1 MLQHL
6 SAVVH
11 TGKHLE
17 EKQQGGLNMF
27 LSQLTEEE
35 KLRFDLILQAGFSL
49 NEIPLVIRFIKGD
62 DYALE
67 ELQEFR
73 EWKEKKMFAESLF
86 PFK

>member
-1 MLQHL
+1 ML
-6 SAVVH
+6 
-11 TGKHLE
+11 
-17 EKQQGGLNMF
+17 

-62 DYALE
+62 DSALE

-73 EWKEKKMFAESLF
+73 DWKKEQAFKKMLTPSQEEG
-86 PFK
+86 